1 VSTHKAHADY
11 RRKALHLVLLRILSE
26 QPGRQSNS
34 SELHAGLFFLHL
46 VYEEH
51 EVIAGLQFL
60 QLHQLIELT
69 QLGEVRPNLY
79 GAKLLRRGMDVVK
92 GYLHVD
98 GILDAV
104 GRE

>member
-1 VSTHKAHADY
+1 MSIHKAHSDY
-11 RRKALHLVLLRILSE
+11 RKKALRLVLLRLLSG

-34 SELHAGLFFLHL
+34 SELHAGLFFLRL

-51 EVIAGLQFL
+51 EVIAALQFL

-69 QLGEVRPNLY
+69 QLGEVRPDLY

-92 GYLHVD
+92 GYVHVD
-98 GILDAV
+98 GILDPME
-104 GRE
+104 RE